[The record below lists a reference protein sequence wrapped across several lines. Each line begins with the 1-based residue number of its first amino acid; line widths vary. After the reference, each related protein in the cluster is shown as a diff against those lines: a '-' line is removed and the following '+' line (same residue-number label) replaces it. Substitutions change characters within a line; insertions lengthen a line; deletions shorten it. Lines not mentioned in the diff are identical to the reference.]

1 MHTIWILSLEP
12 IETRYTAQWFAGVP
26 QQVAAYAEVQGV
38 TAQVHMD
45 PADFGQEAIDSGA
58 LNIVNLPGDGGTQRT
73 SAGAFLNFATTNL
86 WKNQQVNRFIGM
98 IEAGLVRNGDK
109 VLVTDAWHPGI
120 LQLAYMRD
128 LLDVSFDISAIWHAG
143 SYDPWDFLGRG
154 IPDKRWSYATERALF
169 WGIDRNF
176 FTTSFHWGLFCR
188 SLKIDDG
195 ELGQRTAYSGYPNEY
210 LWDELPPHRVPPDER
225 PNLILFPH
233 RLAPEKQLDIFKD
246 LAATLP
252 QYEWVVCQ
260 EQNLTKL
267 QYHALLGRAKMSFS
281 AALQETLG
289 IAQAEATIAGAMP
302 LSPRRLA
309 YNEQY
314 SAPFLYPSDWT
325 ASWEAYKAS
334 KDFLVAYIRTL
345 MHDYATPKMQVEI
358 ARQEQALKVRY
369 LTATPLYRHLVGA

>member
-26 QQVAAYAEVQGV
+26 RQIAAHAEAQGI
-38 TAQVHMD
+38 AARVHMD
-45 PADFGQEAIDSGA
+45 PAGFGQEAIDSGV
-58 LNIVNLPGDGGTQRT
+58 LNIVNVPGDGGTQRA

-86 WKNQQVNRFIGM
+86 WKNQQLNRFIDM
-98 IEAGLVRNGDK
+98 VEAGLVREGDK

-128 LLDVSFDISAIWHAG
+128 LLKVSWDISAIWHAG
-143 SYDPWDFLGRG
+143 SYDPWDFLGRA
-154 IPDKRWSYATERALF
+154 IADKKWSFATERALF
-169 WGIDRNF
+169 WAIDRNF
-176 FTTSFHWGLFCR
+176 FTTSFHWGLFSR
-188 SLKIDDG
+188 VLKIDDDEMG
-195 ELGQRTAYSGYPNEY
+195 DHAAYSGYPNEY
-210 LWDELPPHRVPPDER
+210 LWDDLPPHRLPPEQR

-252 QYEWVVCQ
+252 QYDWVVCQ
-260 EQNLTKL
+260 EQGLTKP
-267 QYHALLGRAKMSFS
+267 QYHALLGQAKMSFS

-325 ASWEAYKAS
+325 ANWEAYRAN
-334 KDFLVAYIRTL
+334 KDFLVSYIRTL
-345 MHDYATPKMQVEI
+345 MDDYVTPKMQAEI
-358 ARQEQALKVRY
+358 ARQEQALKARY
-369 LTATPLYRHLVGA
+369 LTATPLYQHLVGA